1 MHAHQIET
9 TTHVSRAVTPNRRRR
24 AWVAVPVAM
33 GALALVAACQPYG
46 GTSNAA
52 SSAAAPSSSAAP
64 AGGGAVIAPAST
76 GLGMILVDA
85 QGRTIYDFAND
96 TGSTSTC
103 NGECA
108 HDWMPVAAPAAVP
121 ASVSGVPAELGSTKR
136 DDGTQQLTVAGHPV
150 YTFEGDSAPGQT
162 NGNGI
167 VLNGGLW
174 TVVSPDGSPLAADR
188 SSSGSSSSGY

>member
-1 MHAHQIET
+1 MHTHQVET
-9 TTHVSRAVTPNRRRR
+9 TTHVSRADTPNRRRR
-24 AWVAVPVAM
+24 AWVAAPIAM
-33 GALALVAACQPYG
+33 GALALAAACQPYA

-52 SSAAAPSSSAAP
+52 SSAAPP
-64 AGGGAVIAPAST
+64 AGGAVIASAST

-85 QGRTIYDFAND
+85 QGRTIDDFAND
-96 TGSTSTC
+96 TGSRSTC

-167 VLNGGLW
+167 NLNGGLW
-174 TVVSPDGSPLAADR
+174 TAVSPDGSPLTADG
-188 SSSGSSSSGY
+188 SSAGSSSSGY